1 MKVWLLVLFLHT
13 PDMPSIKYQAHL
25 YKSEKECIFAKESYM
40 EVYKNQSESYKTTLK
55 TDSYCLAFNSFPI
68 SYISNANEI

>member
-1 MKVWLLVLFLHT
+1 MKIWLLVLFLHT

-40 EVYKNQSESYKTTLK
+40 EVYKNQSESYKTNQNHGATMHYRGPSK
-55 TDSYCLAFNSFPI
+55 
-68 SYISNANEI
+68 